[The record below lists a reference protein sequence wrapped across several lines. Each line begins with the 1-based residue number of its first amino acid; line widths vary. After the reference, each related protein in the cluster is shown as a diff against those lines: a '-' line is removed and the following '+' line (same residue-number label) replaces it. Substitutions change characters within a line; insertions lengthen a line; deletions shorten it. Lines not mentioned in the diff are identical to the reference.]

1 MVFLSPHLKIIS
13 VGVYDM
19 KKLLIVLVAAG
30 LALGLVGSVSILLL
44 FATAEIP
51 DVNTVY
57 VDRLPQST
65 AIYDRTGEILLWE
78 IHGEEKRTIAP
89 FDKIS
94 RHAKNATIA
103 IEDDTFY
110 AHRGVRPLAIA
121 RALFMDVFTGAKQGG
136 STITQQVVKNTL
148 LSSERTIARK
158 VKEFVLALKLEQI
171 KSKDDILSLY
181 LNSIPYGSN
190 LYGAEAASKAFFG
203 VSAANLS
210 IAQAA
215 YLAALPKAPTYYSPY
230 GNHRDKLEERKNT
243 IIKRMSD
250 LGFIAPEEYA
260 RAKEEKIIFTPPS
273 RFGIAAPHFVMY
285 VREIL
290 AERYGEDAIEREGLR
305 VITTLDAKLQA
316 VGEEMVSRFVPENE
330 KKFNASNAGLI
341 AINPK
346 TGDVLAMVGSRDY
359 FDIKREGNFNVTLAK
374 RQPGSTFKPFVYAT
388 AFKKGYTPNTV
399 LFDVETQFDARGGEE
414 YTPQNYDHVFRGP
427 VTMREALAQSIN
439 VPSVKTLYLAGIAD
453 SLKTARAMGIKSL
466 TDPFRYGLT
475 LVLGGGEVS
484 LLELTSAYGV
494 FAHEGIR
501 AEPRAILRI
510 EDSGGN
516 ILEKATVKKERV
528 IDESIA
534 RLVNNILSDNQ
545 ARAPAFSASSP
556 LYFPAS
562 EAGGSGYEVAAKT
575 GTTNDSRDAWVIGYT
590 PAIAMGAW
598 AGNND
603 NTPMVKSVAGFIVAP
618 LWHEVMKQALKIYPA
633 ESFPAPSV
641 LHPVKPNLN
650 GEWQSINGTTT
661 VHSILHWV
669 NKNDPQGPYPEHPE
683 EDPQYYLW
691 EEPVKKWAEKQGLTP
706 TRK

>member
-1 MVFLSPHLKIIS
+1 MKTFLIIA
-13 VGVYDM
+13 
-19 KKLLIVLVAAG
+19 LATG
-30 LALGLVGSVSILLL
+30 LALGLVGAATGAII

-51 DVNTVY
+51 DVDTVH
-57 VDRLPQST
+57 VNRLPQST
-65 AIYDRTGEILLWE
+65 AIYDRTGEVLLWE
-78 IHGEEKRTIAP
+78 IHGEEKRTIVS
-89 FDKIS
+89 FDQIS
-94 RHAKNATIA
+94 RHLKNGTIA

-110 AHRGVRPLAIA
+110 THRGVRPLAIV
-121 RALFMDVFTGAKQGG
+121 RAVLMDIFTGAKQGG

-148 LSSERTIARK
+148 LSSERSITRK

-181 LNSIPYGSN
+181 LNGIPYGSN

-203 VSAANLS
+203 VTAANLS

-230 GNHRDKLEERKNT
+230 GNHRDSLEERKN
-243 IIKRMSD
+243 IILARMRD
-250 LGFIAPEEYA
+250 LNFITPEEYA
-260 RAKEEKIIFTPPS
+260 RAKEERIAFTPPS
-273 RFGIAAPHFVMY
+273 RFGIRAPHFVMY

-290 AERYGEDAIEREGLR
+290 AERYGEEAIEREGLK

-316 VGEEMVSRFVPENE
+316 AGEEVVGRFVPENE

-341 AINPK
+341 AIDPK
-346 TGDVLAMVGSRDY
+346 TGDILTMVGSRDY
-359 FDIKREGNFNVTLAK
+359 FDTKHEGNFNVTLAK

-414 YTPQNYDHVFRGP
+414 YTPQNYDHVFHGP

-494 FAHEGIR
+494 FAQDGIR
-501 AEPRAILRI
+501 AEPRALLRI
-510 EDSGGN
+510 EDAHGN
-516 ILEKATVKKERV
+516 VLEKATVKKERAL
-528 IDESIA
+528 DESIA

-545 ARAPAFSASSP
+545 TRAPAFGAASP
-556 LYFPAS
+556 LLFPAS
-562 EAGGSGYEVAAKT
+562 PASPMNRGEPAGGPSYDVAAKT

-590 PAIAMGAW
+590 PAIAAGAW

-603 NTPMVKSVAGFIVAP
+603 NTPMVKSVAGFIIAP
-618 LWHEVMKQALKIYPA
+618 LWHEFMKKALTIYPT
-633 ESFPAPSV
+633 ESFSAPPI
-641 LHPVKPNLN
+641 LHPVKPILN
-650 GEWQSINGTTT
+650 GEWRSINGTTT

-683 EDPQYYLW
+683 EDPQYKLW
-691 EEPVKKWAEKQGLTP
+691 EEPVQKWAERQRLTE
-706 TRK
+706 

>member
-1 MVFLSPHLKIIS
+1 
-13 VGVYDM
+13 M
-19 KKLLIVLVAAG
+19 KKLLIVLFAAG
-30 LALGLVGSVSILLL
+30 LALGLVGGAGALLL

-51 DVNTVY
+51 DVDTVH

-65 AIYDRTGEILLWE
+65 AIYDRTGEVLLWE
-78 IHGEEKRTIAP
+78 IHGEEKRTIVP
-89 FDKIS
+89 FDQIS
-94 RHAKNATIA
+94 RHLKNATIA

-121 RALFMDVFTGAKQGG
+121 RAVFMDVFIGARQGG

-158 VKEFVLALKLEQI
+158 AKEFVLALKLEQI

-203 VSAANLS
+203 VSAKNLS

-243 IIKRMSD
+243 IIKRVSD
-250 LGFIAPEEYA
+250 LGFITPEEYE
-260 RAKEEKIIFTPPS
+260 RAKEEKVIFTPPS

-290 AERYGEDAIEREGLR
+290 AERYGEDAIEREGFK
-305 VITTLDAKLQA
+305 VVTTLDAKLQA
-316 VGEEMVSRFVPENE
+316 VGEEVMSKFVPENE

-341 AINPK
+341 AIDPK
-346 TGDVLAMVGSRDY
+346 TGDVLTMVGSRDY
-359 FDIKREGNFNVTLAK
+359 FDTEREGNFNVTLAK

-399 LFDVETQFDARGGEE
+399 LFDVETQFDVRPGRSEE

-484 LLELTSAYGV
+484 LFELTSAFGA
-494 FAHEGIR
+494 FAQDGIR

-510 EDSGGN
+510 EDARGN
-516 ILEKATVKKERV
+516 VLEKATVKKERAL
-528 IDESIA
+528 DESIA
-534 RLVNNILSDNQ
+534 RLINNILSDNQ
-545 ARAPAFSASSP
+545 ARAPAFSATSP
-556 LYFPAS
+556 LYFP
-562 EAGGSGYEVAAKT
+562 GRDVAAKT

-590 PAIAMGAW
+590 PAIAAGAW

-618 LWHEVMKQALKIYPA
+618 LWHEFMKQALTLSPA
-633 ESFPAPSV
+633 ESFPTPPV
-641 LHPVKPNLN
+641 LNPIKPILN

-683 EDPQYYLW
+683 EDPQYLLW
-691 EEPVKKWAEKQGLTP
+691 EEPVQKWVEKMN
-706 TRK
+706 R

>member
-1 MVFLSPHLKIIS
+1 MWYFC
-13 VGVYDM
+13 GM
-19 KKLLIVLVAAG
+19 KKLFIALVAAG
-30 LALGLVGSVSILLL
+30 LALGVVGSAGIFLL
-44 FATAEIP
+44 FAAAEIP
-51 DVNTVY
+51 DVDTVH
-57 VDRLPQST
+57 VNRLPQST
-65 AIYDRTGEILLWE
+65 AIYDRTGEVLLWE
-78 IHGEEKRTIAP
+78 IHGEEKRTIVP
-89 FDKIS
+89 FDRIS
-94 RHAKNATIA
+94 RHLKNGTIA

-121 RALFMDVFTGAKQGG
+121 RAIFMDVFANARQGG

-148 LSSERTIARK
+148 LSSDRTIIRK

-230 GNHRDKLEERKNT
+230 GNHRDSLEERKNT
-243 IIKRMSD
+243 ILARMRD
-250 LGFIAPEEYA
+250 LNFITPEEYA
-260 RAKEEKIIFTPPS
+260 RAKGERIAFTPPS
-273 RFGIAAPHFVMY
+273 RFGIRAPHFVMY

-290 AERYGEDAIEREGLR
+290 AERYGEEAIEREGLK
-305 VITTLDAKLQA
+305 VITTLDAKLQTA
-316 VGEEMVSRFVPENE
+316 GEEVVGRLVPENE

-341 AINPK
+341 AIDPK
-346 TGDVLAMVGSRDY
+346 TGDILTMVGSRDY
-359 FDIKREGNFNVTLAK
+359 FDTKREGNFNVTLAK

-388 AFKKGYTPNTV
+388 AFKKGYTPRTV

-453 SLKTARAMGIKSL
+453 SLKTARAAGIKSL
-466 TDPFRYGLT
+466 TDPSRYGLT

-494 FAHEGIR
+494 FAQDGIR
-501 AEPRAILRI
+501 AEPRALLRI
-510 EDSGGN
+510 EDAQGN
-516 ILEKATVKKERV
+516 VLEKATVKKERAL
-528 IDESIA
+528 DESIA
-534 RLVNNILSDNQ
+534 RLINDILSDNQ
-545 ARAPAFSASSP
+545 TRAPAFGVASP
-556 LYFPAS
+556 LYFPAN
-562 EAGGSGYEVAAKT
+562 EPARLTGGASGPGYNVAAKT
-575 GTTNDSRDAWVIGYT
+575 GTTNDARDAWVIGYT
-590 PAIAMGAW
+590 PAIAAGAW

-618 LWHEVMKQALKIYPA
+618 LWHEFMKQALTVYPP
-633 ESFPAPSV
+633 ESFPAPPI
-641 LHPVKPNLN
+641 LHPVKPVLN
-650 GEWQSINGTTT
+650 GEWRSINGTTT

-669 NKNDPQGPYPEHPE
+669 NKNDPQGPYPEHPK
-683 EDPQYYLW
+683 EDPQYLLW
-691 EEPVKKWAEKQGLTP
+691 EEPVKKWAEKNN
-706 TRK
+706 